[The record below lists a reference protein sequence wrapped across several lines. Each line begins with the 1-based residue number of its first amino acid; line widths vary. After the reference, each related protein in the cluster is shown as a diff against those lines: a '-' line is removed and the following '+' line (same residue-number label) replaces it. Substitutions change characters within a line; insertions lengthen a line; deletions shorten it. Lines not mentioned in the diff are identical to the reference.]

1 MSTAEQAASQD
12 TAGSARF
19 HAIPPSRYLE
29 SRSGFMQKA
38 QRVLLVADGE
48 GRNSVWCAEKGLIVD
63 AFDASESAV
72 EKARQLADARGV
84 SVMYN
89 VSSVETW
96 NWQPEQYDAVIIIN
110 ANFAPP
116 AMRAVLFE
124 NCIHTLKP
132 GGILIL
138 KGYGI
143 KQLAVL
149 MRESFTPEQID
160 AFMPEGLTLEGIT
173 PSTILNGVAIGEH
186 YYSEE
191 SLREAFS
198 ALQILEIADY
208 REPAR
213 KKDGAVR
220 VEKLMGM
227 VARKMA

>member
-1 MSTAEQAASQD
+1 MNTVKQAASQD
-12 TAGSARF
+12 TAGKARF
-19 HAIPPSRYLE
+19 HAVPPSKYLE
-29 SRSGFMQKA
+29 SQSGLMQKG

-48 GRNSVWCAEKGLIVD
+48 GRNSVWCAEMGLIVD
-63 AFDASESAV
+63 AFDACANAV

-89 VSSVETW
+89 VSCCETW
-96 NWQPEQYDAVIIIN
+96 NWQPKQYDAVIIIN

-116 AMRAVLFE
+116 AMRAALFE
-124 NCIHTLKP
+124 NCIHTLRP

-143 KQLAVL
+143 KQLAAL
-149 MRESFTPEQID
+149 IREDFTPEQID
-160 AFMPEGLTLEGIT
+160 AFMPKGLTLESIT

-198 ALQILEIADY
+198 ALHILEIADY

-213 KKDGAVR
+213 KKDGSIR

-227 VARKMA
+227 VARKKA